1 MRGRDRDE
9 FRETS
14 AARNAR
20 TVATLSQAGGTP
32 PDGAE
37 TT

>member
-1 MRGRDRDE
+1 MRVVR
-9 FRETS
+9 
-14 AARNAR
+14 APAI
-20 TVATLSQAGGTP
+20 LSQAGGAP